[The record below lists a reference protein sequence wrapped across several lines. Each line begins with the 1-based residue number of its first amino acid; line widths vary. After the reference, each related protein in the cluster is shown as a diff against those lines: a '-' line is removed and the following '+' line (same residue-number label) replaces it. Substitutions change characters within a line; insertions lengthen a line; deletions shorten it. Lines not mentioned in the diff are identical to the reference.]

1 MLNTQELTQFLE
13 SQKALQLGKP
23 VADTMAAKLL
33 LFFQQIA
40 PLLPIG
46 ASTPP
51 ATQLNPTELRDWLAS
66 LDQPIDQA
74 KQSGRGFNP
83 WKIANIKR
91 DEVRNSAILA
101 WLLNPNGNHGLGKL
115 ALDALL
121 RGIPELGLS
130 EALNTSNWCF
140 VRTESNP
147 DGDCSNRVDIEID
160 AENFYLLIEVKIDAS
175 EGVDQL
181 SRYGALCEQRAA
193 SRPSSYLWAILFLT
207 PKRSTPKTAGNYA
220 HKIHSVSWL
229 QVAQWLSR
237 ALKQHTAQRTN
248 PSKQE
253 ILTRESINCFLSYI
267 RTF

>member
-40 PLLPIG
+40 PLLPKSQSI
-46 ASTPP
+46 SPVTQVNP
-51 ATQLNPTELRDWLAS
+51 TQLQDWLEHIK
-66 LDQPIDQA
+66 QPLIRA
-74 KQSGRGFNP
+74 KQGGLGFNP
-83 WKIANIKR
+83 WIIANIKR
-91 DEVRNSAILA
+91 DEVRNSAVLA

-115 ALDALL
+115 ALCALV

-130 EALNTSNWCF
+130 EALNTSSRCS

-147 DGDCSNRVDIEID
+147 DGDRSNRVDIEID
-160 AENFYLLIEVKIDAS
+160 ADHFYLLIEVKIDAA
-175 EGVDQL
+175 EGIDQL

-193 SRPSSYLWAILFLT
+193 SRPWAILFLT
-207 PKRSTPKTAGNYA
+207 TKRSMPKTAGNYA

-229 QVAQWLSR
+229 QVAQWLSS

-248 PSKQE
+248 PDKQE